1 MSQLLTLSRAA
12 HLLGVTRAALQKRI
26 REGELQAFDGMVS
39 TDDLLQLF
47 PEIKLEDFGAFE
59 KMVGIR
65 DDAFAKRLRERVL
78 PTQEVLA
85 QRLFEQGQEL
95 AELRRHLGRYHRL
108 VESLRDRLARTPSL
122 SAAAVAE
129 LIDAGLADVLA
140 SPLPSP
146 NQQVLDGMDAMLRV
160 MSAHVSMKPS
170 GHEFFVEGSESLL
183 KASLRAGL
191 SPNYGCGNG
200 TCGLCKARVVD
211 GEVRQIAPSDYVF
224 SGAEKAQG
232 HVLMCSCTAVSS
244 DVVLEVLEADTP
256 ADIPEQHLVTKV
268 RSVDRLAADVIRLHL
283 QTPRSNRLRFLAGQ
297 RVTLGTASSG
307 QGSDSHGEYAIASCP
322 CDDRNLIF
330 HILRTEDKECR
341 PANPQ
346 QGIPFGHAND
356 DFAARLFAGM
366 ITVGQDISVWGPWG
380 DFVLVKENGLVVRPQ
395 IFAAIDT
402 GFAAINSLIEHAV
415 AVESAEPMILVW
427 ASTCGQGPYLANQA
441 RAWGDALDGFRYL
454 PVTVDE
460 LAATLLALPEIGV
473 SDIYLAGP
481 DDAVALTKAAL
492 LAGGVL
498 AERLQAQGF

>member
-1 MSQLLTLSRAA
+1 MAQLLTLSRVS
-12 HLLGVTRAALQKRI
+12 HLIGISRAVLQKRI
-26 REGELQAFDGMVS
+26 REGELPAFDGMVS
-39 TDDLLQLF
+39 TDDLLRLF
-47 PEIKLEDFGAFE
+47 PELRLEDAGAFE
-59 KMVGIR
+59 KTSGIR

-85 QRLFEQGQEL
+85 QRLFEQGQEM

-108 VESLRDRLARTPSL
+108 VERLREHLTRAPSL
-122 SAAAVAE
+122 SAAAVGE

-200 TCGLCKARVVD
+200 NCGLCKARVVA

-268 RSVDRLAADVIRLHL
+268 RSVDRLATDVIRLHL

-330 HILRTEDKECR
+330 HIPRHEDHERR
-341 PANPQ
+341 PAST
-346 QGIPFGHAND
+346 
-356 DFAARLFAGM
+356 DFAARLFAGL
-366 ITVGQDISVWGPWG
+366 IAAGDEISVWGPWG
-380 DFVLVKENGLVVRPQ
+380 DFVLVKENGLVARPQ
-395 IFAAIDT
+395 LFAAIDT

-415 AVESAEPMILVW
+415 AVESAEPMILLW
-427 ASTCGQGPYLANQA
+427 ASTRGEGPYLANQA
-441 RAWGDALDGFRYL
+441 RAWVDALDGFRYL
-454 PVTVDE
+454 PVTLE
-460 LAATLLALPEIGV
+460 ALAATMLALPEIAFG
-473 SDIYLAGP
+473 DIYLAGP
-481 DDAVALTKAAL
+481 DDAVASVKAAL

-498 AERLQAQGF
+498 AERLKTQGF